1 MTHAF
6 PTPQFIHDTFCFKV
20 DYGNILF
27 LVLLYKNP
35 IVQKPL
41 NLLRNAI
48 SGSGPEF
55 DLRPVRVRN
64 RGRRSA
70 CYREFRKSPVC

>member
-41 NLLRNAI
+41 KLKKKLIAER
-48 SGSGPEF
+48 
-55 DLRPVRVRN
+55 
-64 RGRRSA
+64 
-70 CYREFRKSPVC
+70 Y